1 MNLVGTA
8 TAPAYVFECIT
19 LVQTYGTQI
28 VTHGRGGLHAL
39 AMLFVL
45 AALIVACAQQF
56 ALMRRKP
63 GAGELERWARV
74 RV

>member
-1 MNLVGTA
+1 VNLVGTA